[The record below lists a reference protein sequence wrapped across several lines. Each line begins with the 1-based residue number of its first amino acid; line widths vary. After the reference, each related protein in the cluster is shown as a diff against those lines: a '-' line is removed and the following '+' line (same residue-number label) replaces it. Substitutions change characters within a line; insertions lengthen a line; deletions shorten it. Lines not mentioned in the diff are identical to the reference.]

1 MNKEK
6 EYMQILKHGSKA
18 KVITCSCGCEFSYEN
33 CDIITTDEGERILI
47 CPECGEK
54 HTVE

>member
-1 MNKEK
+1 
-6 EYMQILKHGSKA
+6 MQILKHGSKA

-54 HTVE
+54 HTLE